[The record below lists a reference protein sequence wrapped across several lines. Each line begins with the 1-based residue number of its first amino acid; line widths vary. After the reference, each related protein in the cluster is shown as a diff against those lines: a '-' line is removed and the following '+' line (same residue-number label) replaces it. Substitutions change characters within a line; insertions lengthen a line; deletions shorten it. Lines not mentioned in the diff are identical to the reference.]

1 MERSATQVDVIM
13 ATDLSSILDRR
24 KYIVFDDPSFLGA
37 ETDLTDSI
45 ISAKFSSGIDLST
58 QVTLEIIDPGFGFAK
73 NNYFAITRDVYIQ
86 TNVLQEIDASLKI
99 SSQIG
104 LQSLKYQRLE
114 ISAVTCKPGPG
125 SSPVWTVECR
135 TKAVQQMRRDR
146 RPGAIEGASQN
157 YVISAGQAYNIGVV
171 AEQTSKS
178 KKINKASNDRR
189 SDSLWDVITSLAGE
203 AKFVAFETDGIL
215 FFASQKWLLGQWG
228 SIYSSSI
235 PNEVVLAS
243 SGKLKNGYNF
253 IPVRYPSEPTDVIQ
267 VHNLPQCRRSDNNPL
282 MVEGTMT
289 VDYVTGSILRPGMTI
304 MLVGYPTFE
313 GMYPISAVDYDILS
327 GGPAT
332 ISFRSPEREEK
343 DVLDYQIGERYDS
356 FFWARWF

>member
-1 MERSATQVDVIM
+1 M
-13 ATDLSSILDRR
+13 ATDLSTTIDRR
-24 KYIVFDDPSFLGA
+24 KYIVFDDPSLLGA

-45 ISAKFSSGIDLST
+45 ISAKYSSGIDLAT
-58 QVTLEIIDPGFGFAK
+58 QLTLEIIDPDFEFAK
-73 NNYFAITRDVYIQ
+73 NNYFAITRDVYFQ
-86 TNVLQEIDASLKI
+86 SNVLQEIDDSLKM

-114 ISAVTCKPGPG
+114 VSAVTCKPGPG

-146 RPGAIEGASQN
+146 NPGAIEGQSHN
-157 YVISAGQAYNIGVV
+157 FVIFAGQAYKIGVV
-171 AEQTSKS
+171 AEETSKS

-189 SDSLWDVITSLAGE
+189 SDSLWDVIVNLAGE
-203 AKFVAFETDGIL
+203 AKFVAYETDGIL

-228 SIYSSSI
+228 NIYSTNV
-235 PNEVVLAS
+235 PNELVLAS
-243 SGKLKNGYNF
+243 SGKLRNGYNF
-253 IPVRYPSEPTDVIQ
+253 VPVRYPSEPTDVIQ

-282 MVEGTMT
+282 AVEGTMT
-289 VDYVTGSILRPGMTI
+289 VDYVAGSILRPGMTI
-304 MLVGYPTFE
+304 MLVDYPTFE
-313 GMYPISAVDYDILS
+313 GMYLISQVDYDILS

-332 ISFRSPEREEK
+332 ITFRSPEREEK
-343 DVLDYQIGERYDS
+343 DILDYEIGERYDS